1 MIKEICQFVE
11 TLEEYAPDIIGE
23 GSSLKEGIYIAL
35 DIVLEDEKYILH
47 NIDENGNIFKEDIGL
62 FTKKNEISPFFEH
75 CRKVLQN
82 SKPVAPSKIFN
93 PNLKIFNVTC
103 SPYAVGFTKR
113 FIIENLTKIRKDK
126 TIIGEDGILNEL
138 TNQYFKKASEF
149 VDDGQSRIW
158 FDAFKDFLTN
168 NFWILLETIRFSEL
182 KDTYVIV
189 FFLKEPLLDDFKL
202 PYQKYLGQNVF
213 NKADYNAIY
222 QNIVFGISDS
232 LSSFNDKKRFLQHQT
247 ASFKYNYRVNGE
259 DAKRVLKFY
268 QLSQNKQ
275 LPNPLPVFVDKNE
288 ANLNTDVITLF
299 NSDGVVSYSEIIRS
313 LIIARQTNLQN
324 FYLLFIQKGQII
336 DIDFV
341 PLFRYKIDQAIGNL
355 MLIKDKIDYKLR
367 HVFDL
372 EKELNKIFSK
382 NHRDSGMGYGFLIG
396 NYFSDKVEG
405 QKPFKQY
412 NVQREILAAFYK
424 YRSSIYEY
432 IYKSKLNAITSL
444 MFDDMMLSSIVG
456 DISCD
461 EFKDNYHS
469 KDSSI
474 KEKLNI
480 WFSLYNFFELNE
492 NLIRTD
498 MKQNLKQHREMM
510 QEIIEGTRDINTD
523 EEFAFVAGQTIY
535 YIFSK
540 SVSADKSY
548 SKLEPFLQK
557 TDCSAFKQAIV
568 RIFDMYKHENFTK
581 KFSKCMAQVMDYDTD
596 KNLKELTPFMLAGF
610 FADNLLFSDKNQ
622 IDNE

>member
-11 TLEEYAPDIIGE
+11 TLEEQAPDLFEE
-23 GSSLKEGIYIAL
+23 GAKLKEGIYVAL
-35 DIVLEDEKYILH
+35 DIGLEDGKYILK
-47 NIDENGNIFKEDIGL
+47 NVDENGNILKEDIGL
-62 FTKKNEISPFFEH
+62 FTKKEEITPFFEH

-82 SKPVAPSKIFN
+82 SEPVAPTKIFN

-113 FIIENLTKIRKDK
+113 FIVENFKKIRKDK
-126 TIIGEDGILNEL
+126 TIVGEDGILNEL
-138 TNQYFKKASEF
+138 TKQYLKKAAEF
-149 VDDGQSRIW
+149 VEDGQSRIW
-158 FDAFKDFLTN
+158 FDTFKDYLTN
-168 NFWILLETIRFSEL
+168 NFWILLKIIGFNEL
-182 KDTYVIV
+182 KDTCVIV
-189 FFLKEPLLDDFKL
+189 FFLKGPTIDEFKL

-213 NKADYNAIY
+213 NKADYNAIH

-247 ASFKYNYRVNGE
+247 ASFKYNYRVSGE
-259 DAKRVLKFY
+259 DAQRVLKFY
-268 QLSQNKQ
+268 KLNKYKK

-288 ANLNTDVITLF
+288 AYLNTDVATLF
-299 NSDGVVSYSEIIRS
+299 NSEGVVGYSEIIRS
-313 LIIARQTNLQN
+313 LLIARQTNLQN
-324 FYLLFIQKGQII
+324 FYLMFVQKSQII

-341 PLFRYKIDQAIGNL
+341 PLFRFKIVQSVSNL
-355 MLIKDKIDYKLR
+355 MEIKNKYECKLSN
-367 HVFDL
+367 VLDL
-372 EKELNKIFSK
+372 EKELNKVFTK
-382 NHRDSGMGYGFLIG
+382 NHRKTGFGEGFLFG
-396 NYFSDKVEG
+396 NYFTDKVEG

-424 YRSSIYEY
+424 YRTSIYEY

-444 MFDDMMLSSIVG
+444 MFDDMMLSSIVA

-469 KDSSI
+469 KESSI

-510 QEIIEGTRDINTD
+510 QEIIKGTRDINSD

-557 TDCSAFKQAIV
+557 TECSTFKQAIV
-568 RIFDMYKHENFTK
+568 RIFDMYKHENFTN
-581 KFSKCMAQVMDYDTD
+581 KFGKCMAQVMDYDTD
-596 KNLKELTPFMLAGF
+596 KNIKELTPYMLAGF
-610 FADNLLFSDKNQ
+610 FAENLLFSDKKQ
-622 IDNE
+622 IDN